1 MTAAA
6 IDLNRLPP
14 EVRASIEVQ
23 APPWVD
29 IKDTARAALAAVD
42 SVLSRWLP
50 DGKRQ
55 GPEWV
60 ARNPTRHDDTPGS
73 FSVNAITGAWSDF
86 ATGDRGGDLVSL
98 VAYLDGLSSQGEAA
112 RRLSEFLGT
121 APIPPAEP
129 APKAKPRAMRTR
141 PTRHPKLGEPSMVWD
156 YLGADGTV
164 ICAVLR
170 FEADNGKE
178 FRPLALTPAGW
189 RWKAPPEP
197 RPLYGLDR
205 LAARPDAPV
214 LLCEGERAADA
225 AGELFPEMV
234 AIASM
239 NGAKSPAKAD
249 WSPVAGRLVRIW
261 PDADDP
267 GAQYARSAAVL
278 AYAAGAV
285 SVEILNLNSLTE
297 DPPEGWDAA
306 DALVEGWTPER
317 IARAAQWEKRR
328 TNPENH
334 RDSRDSRDS
343 DCSPRENPCPTDK
356 TRPGQ
361 VGQTA
366 RPTAPDGWKLTGK
379 MVFEVKAK
387 EGDPD
392 EFVPIC
398 GPLWVVGRST
408 GAHREWGLVVEFQ
421 DHDKARHRFALPSSR
436 LHEDAGI
443 LARELATMGLRVV
456 PGKEKR
462 LLAYLDAWSSDKRI
476 PSAKRLGWQDHADG
490 SLVYVMP
497 DRVIGSSGGSSEI
510 VYQPERHSPTTK
522 TVHGSGD
529 LESWVSLVAAPAAK
543 HKAMLFSLA
552 AGFSPAFLAFAE
564 ASDSFIVHHWGNTSR
579 GKTTLAQI
587 AASPWGCAADPND
600 APSLSFIRRWNLT
613 GNGLEGLAEA
623 HSDLPLVLDELGAS
637 TANDIRPMVYSI
649 AGGQGKTAMNSA
661 RELKEPRAWR
671 TIGIS
676 TGEGSLH
683 ARMSESGAVKG
694 GLVHRA
700 LDIEVHD
707 IAAET
712 PREQR
717 GSVVESIKSAC
728 ARHYGTAGRVLVET
742 IAREYGTASAARAHL
757 KQAVASI
764 MPDISIPGLPTE
776 VDRALKRFALICA
789 AGEFSARHGLIPCE
803 PSDVRAAVKSVA
815 RAWLEANA
823 DTDDLRI
830 VASVRAFI
838 HRHAARFQ
846 SVNDTGRIVPDRVGF
861 VDYAAGEWMLFPAGM
876 QEAAPGNDLV
886 TIARALKAAGHL
898 RTDKEERLT
907 ARVSVEGTRPRLY
920 VVTRSLMSDEDPAGE
935 VEV

>member
-1 MTAAA
+1 MTATARKPSKARMAA
-6 IDLNRLPP
+6 D
-14 EVRASIEVQ
+14 AAFQ

-42 SVLSRWLP
+42 SVLVRWLP
-50 DGKRQ
+50 EGKRQ
-55 GPEWV
+55 GSEWV
-60 ARNPTRHDDTPGS
+60 ARNPTRHDDAPGS
-73 FSVNAITGAWSDF
+73 FSVNTATGAWGDF
-86 ATGDRGGDLVSL
+86 ATGDKGGDLVSL
-98 VAYLDGLSSQGEAA
+98 VRYLDGLSSQGEAA
-112 RRLSEFLGT
+112 RRLSDFLGT

-129 APKAKPRAMRTR
+129 KAKPRA
-141 PTRHPKLGEPSMVWD
+141 KLGKPSMEWEYRD
-156 YLGADGTV
+156 AAGAV
-164 ICAVLR
+164 ICKVLR
-170 FEADNGKE
+170 FETETGKE
-178 FRPLALTPAGW
+178 FRPQLMTPDGW
-189 RWKAPPEP
+189 TWKAPPEP

-214 LLCEGERAADA
+214 LLCEGEKAADA
-225 AGELFPEMV
+225 AGELFPDMV

-239 NGAKSPAKAD
+239 NGAKSPAKTD
-249 WSPVAGRLVRIW
+249 WSPVSGRLVRIW
-261 PDADDP
+261 PDADEP
-267 GAQYARSAAVL
+267 GAQYAKDAASL

-285 SVEILNLNSLTE
+285 SVEVLSTNSLNE
-297 DPPEGWDAA
+297 DPPGGWDAA
-306 DALVEGWTPER
+306 DALTEGWTPER
-317 IARAAQWEKRR
+317 IESAAQWEKRW
-328 TNPENH
+328 TNPENG

-343 DCSPRENPCPTDK
+343 RCFTKENQCPTGSG
-356 TRPGQ
+356 TPGQ
-361 VGQTA
+361 PGQSA
-366 RPTAPDGWKLTGK
+366 RPKAPEGWKLTGK
-379 MVFEVKAK
+379 MVFEVKTK
-387 EGDPD
+387 ENAPD
-392 EFVPIC
+392 EFFPVC
-398 GPLWVVGRST
+398 GPLWVIGRST
-408 GAHREWGLVVEFQ
+408 GAHREWGLVVEFA
-421 DHDKARHRFALPSSR
+421 DHDGERHRFAMPSSR

-490 SLVYVMP
+490 SLIYVMP
-497 DRVIGSSGGSSEI
+497 DRVIGSTGGSSEI

-522 TVHGSGD
+522 SVHASGD
-529 LESWVSLVAAPAAK
+529 LEAWLSLVAAPAAS
-543 HKAMLFSLA
+543 HKAMLFALS

-564 ASDSFIVHHWGNTSR
+564 ASDSFIVHLWGNTSR

-649 AGGQGKTAMNSA
+649 AGGQGKTAMNAA

-707 IAAET
+707 IASET
-712 PREQR
+712 PQAQR
-717 GSVVESIKSAC
+717 GTVVESIKSAC
-728 ARHYGTAGRVLVET
+728 ARHYGTAGPVLVET
-742 IAREYGTASAARAHL
+742 IAREFGTASAARAHI
-757 KQAVASI
+757 KQAVASV
-764 MPDISIPGLPTE
+764 MPDISLPGLPTE
-776 VDRALKRFALICA
+776 VGRALKRFALICA
-789 AGEFSARHGLIPCE
+789 AGEFAARHTLIPCD
-803 PSDVRAAVKSVA
+803 PADVRGAVKAAA
-815 RAWLEANA
+815 RGWLEANA

-846 SVNDTGRIVPDRVGF
+846 SVNETGRIVPDRVGF
-861 VDYAAGEWMLFPAGM
+861 VDCAAGEWMLFAAGL

-886 TIARALKAAGHL
+886 TIARALKTAGHL
-898 RTDKEERLT
+898 RTDKEDRLT
-907 ARVSVEGTRPRLY
+907 ARVSVEGNRPRLY
-920 VVTRSLMSDEDPAGE
+920 VVTRGLMNEEDRTGE
-935 VEV
+935 VEL

>member
-1 MTAAA
+1 MTAVNL
-6 IDLNRLPP
+6 DRLPP
-14 EVRASIEVQ
+14 EVRANIEVQ

-42 SVLSRWLP
+42 SVLARWLP
-50 DGKRQ
+50 DGTRQ

-60 ARNPTRHDDTPGS
+60 ARNPTRHDDAPGS
-73 FSVNAITGAWSDF
+73 FSVNTATGAWGDF
-86 ATGDRGGDLVSL
+86 ATGDKGGDLVSL
-98 VAYLDGLSSQGEAA
+98 VRYLDKLPSQGEAA
-112 RRLSEFLGT
+112 RRLSDFLGT
-121 APIPPAEP
+121 APRPPAEP
-129 APKAKPRAMRTR
+129 KPKAKPRA
-141 PTRHPKLGEPSMVWD
+141 KLGEPSMEWEYRD
-156 YLGADGTV
+156 AAGAV
-164 ICAVLR
+164 ICKVLR
-170 FEADNGKE
+170 FETATGKE
-178 FRPLALTPAGW
+178 FRPKTLTPEGW
-189 RWKAPPEP
+189 KWKAPPEP

-214 LLCEGERAADA
+214 LVCEGEKAADA
-225 AGELFPEMV
+225 AGELLPDMV

-239 NGAKSPAKAD
+239 NGAKSPAKSD
-249 WSPVAGRLVRIW
+249 WSPVSGRLVRIW
-261 PDADDP
+261 PDADEP
-267 GAQYARSAAVL
+267 GAQYARSTAVL
-278 AYAAGAV
+278 AYDAGAV

-306 DALVEGWTPER
+306 DALAEGWTLER
-317 IARAAQWEKRR
+317 IESAAQWEKRR
-328 TNPENH
+328 TNPENDRDR
-334 RDSRDSRDS
+334 RDSRDSH
-343 DCSPRENPCPTDK
+343 CSTRENPCPTDE
-356 TRPGQ
+356 TPPGQ
-361 VGQTA
+361 PGQKA

-387 EGDPD
+387 ESGPD
-392 EFVPIC
+392 EYVPIC

-421 DHDKARHRFALPSSR
+421 DHDKARHRFAMPSSR

-443 LARELATMGLRVV
+443 LAGELETMGLRVV
-456 PGKEKR
+456 PGKARR

-497 DRVIGSSGGSSEI
+497 DRVIGSTGGSSEI

-522 TVHGSGD
+522 SVHGSGD
-529 LESWVSLVAAPAAK
+529 LESWLSLVAAPAAS
-543 HKAMLFSLA
+543 HKAMLFALS

-564 ASDSFIVHHWGNTSR
+564 ASDSSILHFWGLTTR

-600 APSLSFIRRWNLT
+600 APSLSFVRRWNLT

-637 TANDIRPMVYSI
+637 TASDIRPMVYSI
-649 AGGQGKTAMNSA
+649 AGGQGKTAMSSD
-661 RELKEPRAWR
+661 RKLKEPRAWR

-676 TGEGSLH
+676 TGEGSLS
-683 ARMSESGAVKG
+683 ARMAESGAVKG

-700 LDIEVHD
+700 IDIEVSD

-712 PREQR
+712 PKAQR

-728 ARHYGTAGRVLVET
+728 ARHYGTAGPVLVET
-742 IAREYGTASAARAHL
+742 IAREFGTASAARAYL
-757 KQAVASI
+757 KREIASI
-764 MPDISIPGLPTE
+764 MQEISIPGLPQE

-789 AGEFSARHGLIPCE
+789 AGEFAARHGLIPCE
-803 PSDVRAAVKSVA
+803 PAAVRGAVKAAA

-846 SVNDTGRIVPDRVGF
+846 SMNDTGRIVPDRVGF
-861 VDYAAGEWMLFPAGM
+861 VDYTEGEWMLFPAGL

-907 ARVSVEGTRPRLY
+907 ARVSVEGNRPRLY
-920 VVTRSLMSDEDPAGE
+920 VVTRSLMTDEDRTSE
-935 VEV
+935 VEL